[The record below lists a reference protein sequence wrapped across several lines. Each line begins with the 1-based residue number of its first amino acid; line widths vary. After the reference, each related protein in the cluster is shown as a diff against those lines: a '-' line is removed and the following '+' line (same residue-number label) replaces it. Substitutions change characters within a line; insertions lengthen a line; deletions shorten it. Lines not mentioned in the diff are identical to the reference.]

1 MENIEEKI
9 RKMEEDKRKMEE
21 FSKTWIGRKN
31 QSSKNHKEI
40 EQFKKW
46 SVLFR

>member
-9 RKMEEDKRKMEE
+9 RKMEE

-31 QSSKNHKEI
+31 QSRKNHKEI